1 MVKLI
6 IQSYRRY
13 NLDNAVL
20 ILAGG
25 SSSRMKGIDKQL
37 AEIGGVPVIV
47 KSMLA
52 FEKSTDIDE
61 IIVSAGED
69 NIGIIRELSDKYG
82 IKKLTAI
89 VKGGESRSSSARNAF
104 KAVKTRGIILI
115 HDGARPFIDRE
126 TIKRVISAAE
136 EYGAAVP
143 VIPVKDT
150 IKAVKEGFV
159 EATPDRATLFAAQTP
174 QGFTYE
180 IYEKILLSGKEA
192 TDDSGLAEAFGIRV
206 KTVEGSEGNIK
217 ITTREDLRQYNTVT
231 D

>member
-1 MVKLI
+1 M
-6 IQSYRRY
+6 
-13 NLDNAVL
+13 NNAVL

-25 SSSRMKGIDKQL
+25 TSSRMKGIDKQL
-37 AEIGGVPVIV
+37 AEIDGVPVII

-52 FEKSTDIDE
+52 FEKSPDIGE
-61 IIVSAGED
+61 IIVAAGED
-69 NIGIIRELSDKYG
+69 NMSIIRELSEKFG

-89 VKGGESRSSSARNAF
+89 VKGGDSRSSSARNAF
-104 KAVKTRGIILI
+104 RAVKTRGIVLI
-115 HDGARPFIDRE
+115 HDGARPFIDSE

-150 IKAVKEGFV
+150 IKAVKDGFV

-192 TDDSGLAEAFGIRV
+192 TDDSGLAEALGIRV
-206 KTVEGSEGNIK
+206 KTVEGSERNIK
-217 ITTREDLRQYNTVT
+217 ITTRGDLERLPTKI

>member
-1 MVKLI
+1 M
-6 IQSYRRY
+6 
-13 NLDNAVL
+13 DNAVL

-37 AEIGGVPVIV
+37 AEIEGVPVIV

-61 IIVSAGED
+61 IIVAAGED
-69 NIGIIRELSDKYG
+69 NIGIMRELSDKYG

-104 KAVKTRGIILI
+104 KAVKTRGIVLI
-115 HDGARPFIDRE
+115 HDGARPFIDSE

-136 EYGAAVP
+136 EYGAAIP

-159 EATPDRATLFAAQTP
+159 EVTPDRATLFAAQTP

-217 ITTREDLRQYNTVT
+217 ITTRGDLERLPTKI

>member
-1 MVKLI
+1 
-6 IQSYRRY
+6 
-13 NLDNAVL
+13 
-20 ILAGG
+20 
-25 SSSRMKGIDKQL
+25 MKGIDKQL
-37 AEIGGVPVIV
+37 AEIEGVPVIV

-61 IIVSAGED
+61 IIVAAGED
-69 NIGIIRELSDKYG
+69 NIGIIRELSEKYG

-104 KAVKTRGIILI
+104 KAVKTRGIVLI
-115 HDGARPFIDRE
+115 HDGARPFIDSE

-159 EATPDRATLFAAQTP
+159 EVTPDRAALFAAQTP
-174 QGFTYE
+174 QGFTYD

>member
-1 MVKLI
+1 M
-6 IQSYRRY
+6 
-13 NLDNAVL
+13 DNAVL

>member
-1 MVKLI
+1 M
-6 IQSYRRY
+6 
-13 NLDNAVL
+13 DNAVL

-37 AEIGGVPVIV
+37 AEIEGVPVIV

-61 IIVSAGED
+61 IIVAAGED
-69 NIGIIRELSDKYG
+69 NIGIIRELSEKYG

-104 KAVKTRGIILI
+104 KAVKTRGIVLI
-115 HDGARPFIDRE
+115 HDGARPFIDSE

-159 EATPDRATLFAAQTP
+159 EVTPDRAALFAAQTP
-174 QGFTYE
+174 QGFTYD